1 MPSMMTMFRLCL
13 SLLVLIVWS
22 GNVSAAE
29 KTGRYSNSQ
38 FGFSFQYPAS
48 WVFAHTSVRNM
59 RVKIVAPEQ
68 GPAGECVVLIK
79 EYPKAAGAKQ
89 SEIDEVFLSPPTV
102 EELQEVLAQE
112 GEQLQV
118 TGASTGKLGPRPA
131 HVARYQMR
139 LGFDEYLSGKVV
151 MTATPGLTWS
161 VSCSGRGEDQAQA
174 EKNYQAW
181 QDSIQALLASFKFKK

>member
-1 MPSMMTMFRLCL
+1 MPSMTTMYRLCL
-13 SLLVLIVWS
+13 SLLVLIVGS
-22 GNVSAAE
+22 GTVFAAE
-29 KTGRYSNSQ
+29 KTVRYSNSQ

-48 WVFAHTSVRNM
+48 WVLTHTPVRNI
-59 RVKIVAPEQ
+59 RVKIVAPET

-79 EYPKAAGAKQ
+79 EYPNAVKARQ

-102 EELQEVLAQE
+102 EELQEMLGQE
-112 GEQLQV
+112 GDQLQV
-118 TGASTGKLGPRPA
+118 TGASTGKLDQRPA
-131 HVARYQMR
+131 HVARYRMR
-139 LGFDEYLSGKVV
+139 LGFDEYLAGKVV

-181 QDSIQALLASFKFKK
+181 QGSIQALLASFQLNK